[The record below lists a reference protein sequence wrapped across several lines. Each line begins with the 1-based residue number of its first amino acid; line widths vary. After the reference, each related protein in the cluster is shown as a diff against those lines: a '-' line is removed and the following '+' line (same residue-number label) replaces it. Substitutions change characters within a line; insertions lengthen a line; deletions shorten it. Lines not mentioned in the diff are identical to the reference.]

1 MKDETGFPGTF
12 GFPSDIKPEIFI
24 NKIKDMVFSGHD
36 KENPVRLMEV
46 CGTHTMAIA
55 KCGLKK
61 VLPES
66 VRMISGPGCPV
77 CVTPPDAL
85 DEIIRIAKLP
95 DVIITSYGDLLRVP
109 GSVRGSSLAAVRS
122 EGCDI
127 RMVYSPMDA
136 IDIASDNPNKNI
148 IFIGVGFETTAPG
161 TAVLIKEAASKEIK
175 NFSVL
180 SLLKLTPPAVRAIL
194 DDPQCRVDGLLCP
207 GHVAVIT
214 GSDAFRFLP
223 SEYKIPAV
231 VSGFETEDIA
241 ASVYE
246 LCRQISCGSPSLC
259 NEYSRAVL
267 REGNT
272 TAQSIIEEVF
282 IPCASEWRGLGNI
295 PQSGLSIRDD
305 FVDYDAAK
313 RFDYNPVI
321 NSDASACRCGD
332 VLRGLISPGE
342 CPLFG
347 SACTPSDPV
356 GPCMVSGE
364 GSCAAA
370 YKYGD

>member
-1 MKDETGFPGTF
+1 MNNDICFPDAF
-12 GFPSDIKPEIFI
+12 GFPSDIKPGVFI
-24 NKIKDMVFSGHD
+24 NKIKNMVFPGHD
-36 KENPVRLMEV
+36 SSNPVRLMEV

-55 KCGLKK
+55 ECGLKK

-95 DVIITSYGDLLRVP
+95 DVMITSYGDLLRVP

-136 IDIASDNPNKNI
+136 LDLACNNPDKNI

-161 TAVLIKEAASKEIK
+161 TAVLIKEAASKGLK

-194 DDPQCRVDGLLCP
+194 DDPECRVDGLLCP

-214 GSDAFRFLP
+214 GSEAFRFLP
-223 SEYKIPAV
+223 DKYKIPAV
-231 VSGFETEDIA
+231 VSGFKTEDIA

-267 REGNT
+267 RDGNT
-272 TAQSIIEEVF
+272 AAQDIMDEVF
-282 IPCASEWRGLGNI
+282 ISCGSEWRGLGNI
-295 PQSGLSIRDD
+295 PMSGLMIRNE
-305 FVDYDAAK
+305 FADYDAAK
-313 RFDYNPVI
+313 RFGYNPVM
-321 NSDASACRCGD
+321 NSDTSACRCGD
-332 VLRGLISPGE
+332 VLRGLISPNE
-342 CPLFG
+342 CAMFG
-347 SACTPSDPV
+347 TACTPSDPV